1 MSFSNILVDCQ
12 ALYIVPVL
20 NMAESHGQVENNLRG
35 YCMSRKHGL
44 FTVLVI
50 ATMLVAACGPEMA
63 TPTPADESVVESSA
77 PTEAPAAETPKSE
90 PTSSDEEPAA
100 AGELPVDADD
110 WHVLG
115 SPDAPVTIIEYS
127 DFQ

>member
-1 MSFSNILVDCQ
+1 
-12 ALYIVPVL
+12 
-20 NMAESHGQVENNLRG
+20 
-35 YCMSRKHGL
+35 MSRKHGL
-44 FTVLVI
+44 FIVLVI
-50 ATMLVAACGPEMA
+50 ATMLVAACGPEMS
-63 TPTPADESVVESSA
+63 TPTPADEVVAEGPS
-77 PTEAPAAETPKSE
+77 PTEAPAGATAVGETEASE
-90 PTSSDEEPAA
+90 PTSAEAEPEP